1 MKTNLELHQK
11 AIALRRKGKSYRE
24 IEKELDIARSTL
36 SSWLKQIPLSK
47 KHKARLYTNRIKN
60 MVRGPNSYHERRR
73 EEVTSIIKIAASEI
87 KELSPAAYKLLGVGI
102 YWGEG
107 TKKGMAQ
114 ITNSDPL
121 LIAFMTKWFSAM
133 FNVPVE
139 SFKAFLNIYPQ
150 QSEKEI
156 KEFWSELTG
165 IPISRFGRSFIKPRS
180 KGYKK
185 NTLYYGTIKITVP
198 KSTDMKHKISG
209 WLIGALK
216 DQDSVKVLERW
227 KSLKEVERPANL
239 D

>member
-1 MKTNLELHQK
+1 MKSPKEL
-11 AIALRRKGKSYRE
+11 AVSLRKEGKSYGE
-24 IEKELDIARSTL
+24 ISTRLGVSKSTL
-36 SSWLKQIPLSK
+36 SYWLKKVPLAK
-47 KHKARLYTNRIKN
+47 RHRDRLYTNRIKN

-73 EEVTSIIKIAASEI
+73 EEIASIIRTAANEI
-87 KELSPAAYKLLGVGI
+87 KNVSPEAYKLLGVGI

-121 LIAFMTKWFSAM
+121 LIAFMTRWFSTT
-133 FNVPVE
+133 FDVPAA

-150 QSEKEI
+150 QSEKDI
-156 KEFWSELTG
+156 KEFWSALTG
-165 IPISRFGRSFIKPRS
+165 IPISRFGKSFIKPVS

-185 NTLYYGTIKITVP
+185 NTLYYGTIKITIP

-209 WLIGALK
+209 WLTGALRG
-216 DQDSVKVLERW
+216 QDSERVLERW
-227 KSLKEVERPANL
+227 KSLREVERPVNL